1 MPEFVPGVPQE
12 TTTPTIEVVATPQK
26 PFPPGKLTF
35 SLVVVDDSGNE
46 SQASTVVVTVLDN
59 QRPTAILTAPPQVP
73 VGQGFALDGRQSV
86 DVGGGRIVRYRWTL
100 VSQQPL

>member
-1 MPEFVPGVPQE
+1 MPEFSPGQTIE
-12 TTTPTIEVVATPQK
+12 TDTPTIDVTATPQK

-46 SQASTVVVTVLDN
+46 SLPSMVTVVVLDN
-59 QRPTAILTAPPQVP
+59 ARPTAVVTAPPQVP
-73 VGQGFALDGRQSV
+73 VGQAFNLDGRQST